1 MPVTFSGAIEVE
13 AFFIAS
19 SAATLS
25 YGSILV
31 RSPAAHPFRPLRL
44 QIAMTGG
51 PADKKLDSQKEENM
65 YTQEEKK
72 KAVELF
78 INSGYSTSAVIST
91 LGYPSRNILRRWYQ
105 SYLKNDGILPLPK
118 RKYSEEYKQSVIES
132 YYSNGENISL
142 TAKQNGIPYST
153 LNDWLQE
160 RKIFHKPDCIS
171 GTDVV
176 KYGDEHKLMAV
187 TEANCNTE
195 PNFRICAKYG
205 ISETT
210 LYNWRRQL
218 LGKDSSVEMAKT
230 KKAAAPKQYK
240 PSNELQ
246 NDELQH
252 EYEVLRQELADKE
265 AQLHK
270 VSLERDVLKETL
282 QILKK

>member
-1 MPVTFSGAIEVE
+1 
-13 AFFIAS
+13 
-19 SAATLS
+19 
-25 YGSILV
+25 
-31 RSPAAHPFRPLRL
+31 
-44 QIAMTGG
+44 
-51 PADKKLDSQKEENM
+51 M

-78 INSGYSTSAVIST
+78 INSGFSTSAVIST

-118 RKYSEEYKQSVIES
+118 QKYSEEYKQSLIES
-132 YYSNGENISL
+132 YYSNGETISL
-142 TAKQNGIPYST
+142 TAEQNKIPYST

-230 KKAAAPKQYK
+230 KKAAAQKQHK

-265 AQLHK
+265 EQLHK

>member
-1 MPVTFSGAIEVE
+1 M
-13 AFFIAS
+13 
-19 SAATLS
+19 
-25 YGSILV
+25 
-31 RSPAAHPFRPLRL
+31 
-44 QIAMTGG
+44 
-51 PADKKLDSQKEENM
+51 
-65 YTQEEKK
+65 
-72 KAVELF
+72 
-78 INSGYSTSAVIST
+78 
-91 LGYPSRNILRRWYQ
+91 
-105 SYLKNDGILPLPK
+105 
-118 RKYSEEYKQSVIES
+118 
-132 YYSNGENISL
+132 
-142 TAKQNGIPYST
+142 
-153 LNDWLQE
+153 
-160 RKIFHKPDCIS
+160 
-171 GTDVV
+171 V

-230 KKAAAPKQYK
+230 KKAVAPKQYK